1 MLFHIQHGLFKLD
14 LTDHYAIL
22 GIPLDADP
30 KQIRQRYLKIVRQL
44 HPDTCTSPEDTGGK
58 EEANRILSRLVNPA
72 YEVLSKDKSRKEFN
86 LVLSQM
92 GQRLAEQG
100 GKITIV
106 SESAKDLFK
115 ANSNL
120 DVVYKQKVKD
130 LAVKQYQCLETKVL
144 GYTIAQISE
153 LNLVYLILNHKQQ
166 APAPTKNHPPKK
178 TTPKETTPKDSSP
191 KDSSPPPKEPT
202 DPVVRRAQ
210 EYLEQGKLNK
220 AILDLREALKFNPNN
235 SSYHGLL
242 GLTYLQQKQVGM
254 AKVHINKAYA
264 SNPEDSFAMEG
275 KQELRKISS
284 AAQETKT
291 STVSSSKDRAS
302 TTSKRGSLFKG
313 LFGGKK
319 K

>member
-14 LTDHYAIL
+14 LTDYYAVL
-22 GIPLDADP
+22 GIPLGADP
-30 KQIRQRYLKIVRQL
+30 KQIRKRYLNIARQL
-44 HPDTCTSPEDTGGK
+44 HPDTCTSREDTGGK

-92 GQRLAEQG
+92 GQRLAGQG
-100 GKITIV
+100 GKITIA

-130 LAVKQYQCLETKVL
+130 LAVKQYQCWETNVL

-153 LNLVYLILNHKQQ
+153 LNLVYLILNQKQQ
-166 APAPTKNHPPKK
+166 APAPAKDHPPKA

-191 KDSSPPPKEPT
+191 PPPKDPT

-210 EYLEQGKLNK
+210 QYLQQGNLTK
-220 AILDLREALKFNPNN
+220 AILDLREAVKVNPNN

-242 GLTYLQQKQVGM
+242 GLTYLKQKQVGM

-264 SNPEDSFAMEG
+264 SNPQDSFAMEG
-275 KQELRKISS
+275 KQELSKIST
-284 AAQETKT
+284 AAQGTKT
-291 STVSSSKDRAS
+291 STGSTSKDRAS
-302 TTSKRGSLFKG
+302 KTSKRGSLFKG